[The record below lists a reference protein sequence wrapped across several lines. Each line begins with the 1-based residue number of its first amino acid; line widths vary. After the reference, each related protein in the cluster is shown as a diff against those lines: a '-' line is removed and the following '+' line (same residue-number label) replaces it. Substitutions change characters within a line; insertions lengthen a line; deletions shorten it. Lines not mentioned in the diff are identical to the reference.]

1 MICLKIG
8 KFEIDN
14 GTLLRF
20 GSAIVGITGMVI
32 SNLVAAHDQKKLKLE
47 IEEDVFKKISKGGD

>member
-1 MICLKIG
+1 MKIG

-20 GSAIVGITGMVI
+20 GSAIVGIAGMVI
-32 SNLVAAHDQKKLKLE
+32 SNLVDAHDQKKLKLE